1 MTKEKYEGE
10 NTKMKKA
17 AAALAALLLLLAVST
32 AAAQT
37 VTAMATVPYMETW
50 ASWACRARILG
61 YDSETDTLDVQLVIP
76 EIFSRE
82 DAESLQPGDG
92 IYTEG
97 REVQIVSVEV
107 SEYGDILLNEGTENP
122 VRLAEDLQGNY
133 RTTDPVS
140 ADYYCQELARI
151 ELPVPEH
158 LVLLD
163 ANDPEAGDLPR
174 VYGAQEFIAQKTQD
188 PEFCRDDVYVVL
200 DGNGELAVI
209 YRYYT
214 PWG

>member
-1 MTKEKYEGE
+1 
-10 NTKMKKA
+10 MKKA
-17 AAALAALLLLLAVST
+17 AAALAALLLLLAVSA

-76 EIFSRE
+76 EIFSKE

-133 RTTDPVS
+133 RTMLQ
-140 ADYYCQELARI
+140 AEEECIYI
-151 ELPVPEH
+151 ELDRLQLPVMDS
-158 LVLLD
+158 LLLLD
-163 ANDPEAGDLPR
+163 MNGPEAGDLPL
-174 VYGAQEFIAQKTQD
+174 VYSAEEFIRMKTED
-188 PEFCRDDVYVVL
+188 PDFCADSVYVVF
-200 DGNGELAVI
+200 DQNGNLAVI
-209 YRYYT
+209 YRLYT
-214 PWG
+214 PW

>member
-1 MTKEKYEGE
+1 
-10 NTKMKKA
+10 MKKA
-17 AAALAALLLLLAVST
+17 AAALAALLLLLAVSA

-61 YDSETDTLDVQLVIP
+61 YDSKTDTLDVQLVIP

-97 REVQIVSVEV
+97 REVQIVSVEI

-133 RTTDPVS
+133 RTMMQ
-140 ADYYCQELARI
+140 AEEECIYI
-151 ELPVPEH
+151 ELDRLQMPVTDS
-158 LVLLD
+158 LLLLD
-163 ANDPEAGDLPR
+163 MNDPEAGDLPL
-174 VYGAQEFIAQKTQD
+174 VYSAEEFIRMKTED
-188 PEFCRDDVYVVL
+188 PDFCADSVYVVL
-200 DGNGELAVI
+200 DQNGNLAVI
-209 YRYYT
+209 YRLYT
-214 PWG
+214 PW

>member
-1 MTKEKYEGE
+1 
-10 NTKMKKA
+10 MKKA

-133 RTTDPVS
+133 RTMLQ
-140 ADYYCQELARI
+140 AEEECIYI
-151 ELPVPEH
+151 ELDRLQLPVMDS
-158 LVLLD
+158 LLLLD
-163 ANDPEAGDLPR
+163 MNDPEAGDLPL
-174 VYGAQEFIAQKTQD
+174 VYSAEEFIRMKTED
-188 PEFCRDDVYVVL
+188 PDFCADSVYVVL
-200 DGNGELAVI
+200 DQNGNLAVI
-209 YRYYT
+209 YRLYT
-214 PWG
+214 PW